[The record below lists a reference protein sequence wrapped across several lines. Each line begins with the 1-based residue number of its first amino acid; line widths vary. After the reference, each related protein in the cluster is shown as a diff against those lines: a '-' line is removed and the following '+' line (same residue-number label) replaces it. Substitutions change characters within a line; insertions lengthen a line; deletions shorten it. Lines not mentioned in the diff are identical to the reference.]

1 MARLV
6 INFRKLRTLREAL
19 GWTQGELSYHS
30 GIQRSTISKIE
41 TGARPNI
48 RTTTLSALAGALGVA
63 TDDLIFSARR
73 ETRFADD
80 EYTRIYKRA
89 AKALE
94 SLSEEQLRTILAY
107 IDFLRSR
114 GGAQ

>member
-19 GWTQGELSYHS
+19 GWTQGDLAYHS
-30 GIQRSTISKIE
+30 GIQRTTISKIE

-73 ETRFADD
+73 DARFADD
-80 EYTRIYKRA
+80 EYTRIYRRA

-94 SLSEEQLRTILAY
+94 SLNEEQLRTILNY

-114 GGAQ
+114 GGAE